1 MQNGSQG
8 VSFTNNGG
16 AIVGEISGGG
26 MEYGI
31 DLDYLDNTMMTFDA
45 MGFEHGLD
53 ATTLQD
59 GVFLLPEYFEL
70 GADNKWHPIS
80 ADAVP
85 ASTELT
91 TTEVPTSP
99 RPETT
104 YLTRLES
111 DCAFQDPN
119 GPWNSPGPGR
129 RPLSTPSWVMAPRSP
144 TTGTGSW
151 TSRPLSMRTCPTP
164 SATKCRRGWN

>member
-53 ATTLQD
+53 ATTLQ
-59 GVFLLPEYFEL
+59 GGRLPAARVFRARGRQPMAPHLSRC
-70 GADNKWHPIS
+70 G
-80 ADAVP
+80 
-85 ASTELT
+85 
-91 TTEVPTSP
+91 
-99 RPETT
+99 
-104 YLTRLES
+104 TRF
-111 DCAFQDPN
+111 DCAHHH
-119 GPWNSPGPGR
+119 
-129 RPLSTPSWVMAPRSP
+129 
-144 TTGTGSW
+144 
-151 TSRPLSMRTCPTP
+151 
-164 SATKCRRGWN
+164 